1 MNSSKLASFLAWAQG
16 LYFLATGVW
25 PLVSVRTFQAVT
37 GEKSDHLIAAAPTEA
52 DHWML
57 NTISGLIIAI
67 AIVLLSAAWRGR
79 LSFDAALLGALSAIA
94 LAMIDV
100 VYVAR
105 GTIAPIYLVDAA
117 VEVVIIVTWGWL
129 LLRSAGR
136 RGATLE

>member
-37 GEKSDHLIAAAPTEA
+37 GKKSDHLIAAAPTEA

-67 AIVLLSAAWRGR
+67 AIALLSAAWRRR
-79 LSFDAALLGALSAIA
+79 LSFEVALLGAASAVA
-94 LAMIDV
+94 LTAIDV
-100 VYVAR
+100 IYVAR

-117 VEVVIIVTWGWL
+117 VEVVIIITWGWVL
-129 LLRSAGR
+129 FRSAGR
-136 RGATLE
+136 RDD